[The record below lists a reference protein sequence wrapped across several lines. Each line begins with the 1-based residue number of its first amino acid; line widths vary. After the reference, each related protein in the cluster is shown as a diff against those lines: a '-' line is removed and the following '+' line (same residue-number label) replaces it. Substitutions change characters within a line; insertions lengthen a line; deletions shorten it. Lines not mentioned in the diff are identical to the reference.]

1 LCNIF
6 VFKFDFKP
14 MDWKLKSPHRNIFSL
29 SALKTDENFPQQP
42 GRTCLLSGELQREL
56 ELPGQFYVSSA
67 EIL

>member
-1 LCNIF
+1 
-6 VFKFDFKP
+6 